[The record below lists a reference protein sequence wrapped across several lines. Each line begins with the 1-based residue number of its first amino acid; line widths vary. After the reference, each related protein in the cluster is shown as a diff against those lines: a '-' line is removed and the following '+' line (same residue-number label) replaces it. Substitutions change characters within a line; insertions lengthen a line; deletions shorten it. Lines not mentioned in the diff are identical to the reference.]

1 MDIESLKK
9 MVERDMQIDDLN
21 LDLESLK
28 TPQLHGKYLNLL
40 HDESLILHKNLIE
53 QKELRRLKWE
63 YYLGKLDQETMD
75 EKGWQPFG
83 LKILRTDID
92 VYLDSDKDLLRIEAK
107 INYLKELGLPNCSA
121 NSPIKSSILKSV
133 IQNRFLCASQTL
145 SGISKSSILT
155 WVILTNCMEIWI

>member
-107 INYLKELGLPNCSA
+107 INYLKEKVKYLESVLQGLGRRGWD
-121 NSPIKSSILKSV
+121 IKSAIEWKK
-133 IQNRFLCASQTL
+133 FM
-145 SGISKSSILT
+145 SGA
-155 WVILTNCMEIWI
+155 